1 MRVIYRTIS
10 ISLALTVLAMRPGAA
25 QNAVRHV
32 PTLYVVGDSTVKN
45 GTTGQVGWG
54 DRIGDYFD
62 ATKID
67 VVNAARGG
75 RSSRTYLTERLWEG
89 VLARLKPGDFV
100 IMQFGHNDSSPLF
113 TGTRPR
119 GSIKG
124 TGEQTEEGTVEITGE
139 HEVVHTF
146 GWYMRQYV
154 ADTRGKGASPIV
166 CSLVPRN
173 IWKDGAVVR
182 DAYAA
187 WARDA
192 AVSSGAPF
200 IDLNEIVARR
210 YEEIGSERV
219 SALFPSDHTHT
230 NRDGAEMNAVAVV
243 SGLKASKPCTLCPY
257 LSDKAGDVTGG
268 QRTRLSSRANCTVA
282 DHQPVESF
290 QSSLLRLHS
299 TMPLLWRYDVPS
311 WNPQYSASMY

>member
-1 MRVIYRTIS
+1 MIHKTIS
-10 ISLALTVLAMRPGAA
+10 ACLALLVLAHWPAAA
-25 QNAVRHV
+25 QNSVRNG

-45 GTTGQVGWG
+45 GTAGQVGWG

-67 VVNAARGG
+67 VVNAARAG
-75 RSSRTYLTERLWEG
+75 RSSRTYQTEHLWDG
-89 VLARLKPGDFV
+89 VLARVKRGDFV
-100 IMQFGHNDSSPLF
+100 IIQFGHNDSSPLF

-173 IWKDGAVVR
+173 VWKDGAVVR
-182 DAYAA
+182 DPYAA
-187 WARDA
+187 WAREA
-192 AVSSGAPF
+192 AVSSGAEF

-210 YEEIGSERV
+210 YEEMGPERV

-230 NRDGAEMNAVAVV
+230 NREGAEINAAAVV

-257 LSDKAGDVTGG
+257 LSDKA
-268 QRTRLSSRANCTVA
+268 ATV
-282 DHQPVESF
+282 PV
-290 QSSLLRLHS
+290 R
-299 TMPLLWRYDVPS
+299 
-311 WNPQYSASMY
+311 